1 MKEAVI
7 VDTGYWIA
15 LFDRRDTNHS
25 IAKRNL
31 ETLLQDYRMYL
42 TDFIVFETITYL
54 SCSIGRHD
62 LAMRFL
68 ERRKGS
74 MFTTIPVDESVKA
87 EALELFKKYSDKVF
101 SVTDCASFSVMK
113 RRGIQKYA
121 GFDDHFRQMGYT
133 CVLV

>member
-54 SCSIGRHD
+54 SCSIGRMSIH
-62 LAMRFL
+62 
-68 ERRKGS
+68 EGGEK
-74 MFTTIPVDESVKA
+74 
-87 EALELFKKYSDKVF
+87 
-101 SVTDCASFSVMK
+101 
-113 RRGIQKYA
+113 
-121 GFDDHFRQMGYT
+121 
-133 CVLV
+133 